1 MEASPAVVNETKK
14 KFVSITQKEK
24 LSNEQT
30 IVNLS
35 LEQERCDDVY
45 NVKKYVIACI
55 PFSFVD
61 IVTVILQLLLENIRD
76 VDVYS
81 DALVFTLPFGL
92 RLLLFPLCKSIVL
105 SL

>member
-14 KFVSITQKEK
+14 KNCKHYTMPLKEK
-24 LSNEQT
+24 LSNEQA

-55 PFSFVD
+55 PFF
-61 IVTVILQLLLENIRD
+61 
-76 VDVYS
+76 
-81 DALVFTLPFGL
+81 F
-92 RLLLFPLCKSIVL
+92 C
-105 SL
+105 